1 MSLVVGIDPGAEGAI
16 AWLQDGQL
24 IAVEDLPIDVVTVG
38 KSKRRRLNAVAL
50 TNMLTVRTLRANL
63 PNLVMLEEVGA
74 MPGEG
79 SVGAFSF
86 GRCAGLIEGV
96 VAGLGIPHRLVK
108 PADWKRAMGVTA
120 DKTMCRVIAGRLF
133 PHKADAF
140 VRVRDD
146 GRAEA
151 ALLALYG
158 HQQGAKEW
166 R

>member
-1 MSLVVGIDPGAEGAI
+1 MSVVVGIDPGAEGAI
-16 AWLQDGQL
+16 AWLYDGEL
-24 IAVEDLPIDVVTVG
+24 AAVMDLPIDVVTVG
-38 KSKRRRLNAVAL
+38 KSKRRRLNAG
-50 TNMLTVRTLRANL
+50 TLAERL
-63 PNLVMLEEVGA
+63 RRCRPDLVMLEEVGA